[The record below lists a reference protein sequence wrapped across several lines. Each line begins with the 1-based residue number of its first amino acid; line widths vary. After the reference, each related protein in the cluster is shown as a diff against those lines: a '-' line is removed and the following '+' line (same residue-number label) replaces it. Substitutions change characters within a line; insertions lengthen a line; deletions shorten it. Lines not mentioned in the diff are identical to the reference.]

1 MPPEEK
7 FDPKIVEKIKK
18 EIKQEV
24 HKEYST
30 FIGFLGMM
38 IRTVNPR
45 SYKKLT
51 SASVK
56 EGLRFYIH
64 VLLFAFL
71 LFIIITV
78 PYLFSFYDKIREES
92 NNLETFTLAPQLSV
106 NQVIVFD
113 DFNVVVAN
121 NKTYDGEALLVTQQT
136 LYWKNGLC
144 VFSNLACLLNND
156 PHSLDFSKAQ
166 TIVEDR
172 EKFTNLSF
180 GLLLLLLPG
189 ILLLLFLYH
198 LVKFFLVILLF
209 FVIGLVYTTAIR
221 YEIHTRQLF
230 LIALYSLTLTIVV
243 ETMFSIYY
251 NTYYIP
257 YILSFI
263 LFVLTTYLVA
273 EKPFHH
279 FKHGH

>member
-1 MPPEEK
+1 MPSEEK

-18 EIKQEV
+18 EIKEEA
-24 HKEYST
+24 HKEYAT
-30 FIGFLGMM
+30 FIGFLGVL

-51 SASVK
+51 SATVK
-56 EGLRFYIH
+56 EGLRFYLH
-64 VLLFAFL
+64 VLFFSFL
-71 LFIIITV
+71 LFILLTI
-78 PYLFSFYDKIREES
+78 PYLFSFYDKIRSEA

-106 NQVIVFD
+106 NQVIVFE

-121 NKTYDGEALLVTQQT
+121 NKTYDGENLLVTQQT
-136 LYWKNGLC
+136 LYWKNALC
-144 VFSNLACLLNND
+144 VFSSLGCLLNND
-156 PHSLDFSKAQ
+156 PHSLDFSSAH
-166 TIVEDR
+166 TLVEDR
-172 EKFTNLSF
+172 EKFTHLSF
-180 GLLLLLLPG
+180 GILLLMLPG

-198 LVKFFLVILLF
+198 LFKFFLIILLF

-221 YEIHTRQLF
+221 YEIHARQLF

-243 ETMFSIYY
+243 ETVFSIYY